1 MAKKRLKIVAI
12 CAVLALLAV
21 LVPQH
26 HAHAGLINWG
36 ISQIAQEAGTFIL
49 GLVGTAIR
57 WVAQGFDAFVQW
69 QINSNVYGIPAVT
82 NSWTIIRNFVNL
94 FFILVLII
102 MAFGTIFAINKYT
115 WKEMLMPFLI
125 SALLINFSLAIGQ
138 YIIDISNGL
147 ASVFLKAMV
156 PNNSSPSMS
165 VQLAQGFSQQNV
177 LTATTAG
184 GIVVGSADAVTSIA
198 GSIVFGI
205 IWLTMVL
212 LAFLSA
218 FIFAL
223 ARFFAL
229 WFLLIISPIAWLGYA
244 LPNLR
249 ASLWSKWW
257 QSFLCWCFF
266 LPYYLF
272 FLMFAVIFI
281 NRRGEYQ
288 TVGSG
293 LILGSLTFNDFV
305 VYGVSL
311 VFMVMGL
318 AMARK
323 LACASGS
330 GIAMAFGKIETGVR
344 KYAPGAAYVRG
355 AIGGVKER
363 GAEIAEKGVFGI
375 GGAQRGR
382 LQEATAKGWI
392 AATPGMGQ
400 VPGAREGVYR
410 AQAAEVD
417 KEVKRLQ
424 ILNLTLDQL
433 NDKLINAK
441 GVEKIAAFKL
451 KTENGWLEGSDADTF
466 AKMVRD
472 AGGGKT
478 ALGASLIQSGV
489 KGGFERMADGIKE
502 KEDVYA
508 KFISADAELAK
519 AFGLNAAQSNAIQDE
534 AILKSLLQLVSTGTE
549 AEKEKAHKQI
559 QKNIE
564 NVYRTKA
571 DRAAFIGSA
580 ITDDWDKE
588 LKKMAAEIMVTKGE
602 NDVANIETIVNLFGG
617 RDPGGKIKTKEA
629 SNLYEKMLETV
640 AKGNVAEMRESFD
653 SQKTLFNGLT
663 DHDLQKAFGRAMTKS
678 RTINDEAILEKV
690 LDLYSSDTEEI
701 QKQVAEEVQK
711 NIENVAKDTQS
722 RRDLV
727 NSTTASDN
735 LRKIASKV
743 LVDKNEVDTWQLRR
757 TVLEMNGGMN
767 LATGD
772 ANTIEGVDLVKNI
785 GTGNTALKAEAKY
798 RKDNSIRADTPL
810 ASGDYSNL
818 ENTVI
823 TDIKSGLIRSLS
835 TEELKTPVIF
845 NALVNGRLR
854 GTLSANEYNNAVGL
868 VSPKRAK
875 GAPPAIGTEIKGK
888 PDRKKREAI
897 NAITAAAG
905 PVLYP

>member
-1 MAKKRLKIVAI
+1 M
-12 CAVLALLAV
+12 
-21 LVPQH
+21 
-26 HAHAGLINWG
+26 
-36 ISQIAQEAGTFIL
+36 
-49 GLVGTAIR
+49 
-57 WVAQGFDAFVQW
+57 
-69 QINSNVYGIPAVT
+69 
-82 NSWTIIRNFVNL
+82 
-94 FFILVLII
+94 
-102 MAFGTIFAINKYT
+102 
-115 WKEMLMPFLI
+115 
-125 SALLINFSLAIGQ
+125 
-138 YIIDISNGL
+138 
-147 ASVFLKAMV
+147 
-156 PNNSSPSMS
+156 
-165 VQLAQGFSQQNV
+165 
-177 LTATTAG
+177 
-184 GIVVGSADAVTSIA
+184 
-198 GSIVFGI
+198 
-205 IWLTMVL
+205 
-212 LAFLSA
+212 
-218 FIFAL
+218 
-223 ARFFAL
+223 
-229 WFLLIISPIAWLGYA
+229 
-244 LPNLR
+244 
-249 ASLWSKWW
+249 
-257 QSFLCWCFF
+257 
-266 LPYYLF
+266 
-272 FLMFAVIFI
+272 
-281 NRRGEYQ
+281 
-288 TVGSG
+288 
-293 LILGSLTFNDFV
+293 
-305 VYGVSL
+305 
-311 VFMVMGL
+311 
-318 AMARK
+318 
-323 LACASGS
+323 
-330 GIAMAFGKIETGVR
+330 
-344 KYAPGAAYVRG
+344 
-355 AIGGVKER
+355 
-363 GAEIAEKGVFGI
+363 
-375 GGAQRGR
+375 
-382 LQEATAKGWI
+382 
-392 AATPGMGQ
+392 
-400 VPGAREGVYR
+400 
-410 AQAAEVD
+410 
-417 KEVKRLQ
+417 
-424 ILNLTLDQL
+424 
-433 NDKLINAK
+433 
-441 GVEKIAAFKL
+441 
-451 KTENGWLEGSDADTF
+451 
-466 AKMVRD
+466 
-472 AGGGKT
+472 
-478 ALGASLIQSGV
+478 
-489 KGGFERMADGIKE
+489 
-502 KEDVYA
+502 
-508 KFISADAELAK
+508 
-519 AFGLNAAQSNAIQDE
+519 
-534 AILKSLLQLVSTGTE
+534 ILKHG
-549 AEKEKAHKQI
+549 I
-559 QKNIE
+559 
-564 NVYRTKA
+564 
-571 DRAAFIGSA
+571 DRAVEEVV
-580 ITDDWDKE
+580 KE